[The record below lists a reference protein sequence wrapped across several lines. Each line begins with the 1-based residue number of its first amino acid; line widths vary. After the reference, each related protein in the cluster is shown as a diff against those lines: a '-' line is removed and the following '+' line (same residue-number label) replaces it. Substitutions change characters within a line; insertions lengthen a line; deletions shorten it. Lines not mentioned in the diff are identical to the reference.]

1 MPKEMNKK
9 RLYMCSLCGRIWE
22 SDELER
28 GKHETL
34 KLQRY
39 SGGGDLSDR
48 MKECPVCHAPLFTPE
63 VTREALKW
71 GCVVHP
77 ENTKW
82 TIQEENKLLKTFL
95 AGYIKD
101 HKDHYEDFLPKEE
114 NLG

>member
-1 MPKEMNKK
+1 MNKK
-9 RLYMCSLCGRIWE
+9 RLYMCSLYRRIWE

-34 KLQRY
+34 KLERY

-63 VTREALKW
+63 ATREVLKR
-71 GCVVHP
+71 GCVSAP
-77 ENTKW
+77 ENTNA
-82 TIQEENKLLKTFL
+82 TIKEEEKLLKESL
-95 AGYIKD
+95 ANYIKN

-114 NLG
+114 SLE